1 LAVLAGA
8 QASHV
13 NLKSEFRGILT
24 KEEQTLDTLTQ
35 IFRDV
40 LDDDELVLKRE
51 LTAKDVDGWDSLTH
65 IRLLVTIERKF
76 NIKFTLPEVR
86 ELKNIGELTDLI
98 QAKTA
103 LS

>member
-1 LAVLAGA
+1 M
-8 QASHV
+8 
-13 NLKSEFRGILT
+13 T

-65 IRLLVTIERKF
+65 IRLLVTIERMFK
-76 NIKFTLPEVR
+76 IKFTLPEVR
-86 ELKNIGELTDLI
+86 ELKNVGELADLI
-98 QAKTA
+98 QARTA
-103 LS
+103 LSQ

>member
-1 LAVLAGA
+1 
-8 QASHV
+8 
-13 NLKSEFRGILT
+13 LT

-76 NIKFTLPEVR
+76 SIKFTLPEVR
-86 ELKNIGELTDLI
+86 ELKNVGELADLI

-103 LS
+103 QS

>member
-1 LAVLAGA
+1 M
-8 QASHV
+8 
-13 NLKSEFRGILT
+13 T
-24 KEEQTLDTLTQ
+24 KEEQTLDTLTG

-98 QAKTA
+98 QARTA

>member
-1 LAVLAGA
+1 
-8 QASHV
+8 
-13 NLKSEFRGILT
+13 LT
-24 KEEQTLDTLTQ
+24 KEEQTLDTLTG

-98 QAKTA
+98 QARTA

>member
-1 LAVLAGA
+1 
-8 QASHV
+8 
-13 NLKSEFRGILT
+13 LT

-65 IRLLVTIERKF
+65 IRLLVTIERMFK
-76 NIKFTLPEVR
+76 IKFTLPEVR
-86 ELKNIGELTDLI
+86 ELKNVGELADLI
-98 QAKTA
+98 QARTA
-103 LS
+103 LSQ

>member
-1 LAVLAGA
+1 
-8 QASHV
+8 
-13 NLKSEFRGILT
+13 LT

-65 IRLLVTIERKF
+65 IRLLVTIERMFK
-76 NIKFTLPEVR
+76 IKFTLPEVR
-86 ELKNIGELTDLI
+86 ELRNVGELADLV
-98 QAKTA
+98 QARTA
-103 LS
+103 LP

>member
-1 LAVLAGA
+1 M
-8 QASHV
+8 
-13 NLKSEFRGILT
+13 T

-86 ELKNIGELTDLI
+86 ELKNVGELADLI
-98 QAKTA
+98 QARTA
-103 LS
+103 LSQ